1 MLQQGL
7 AGKGNGSGDRDLSFT
22 EASGK
27 RVLFQDLG
35 PAPAT
40 GAIEL
45 HHVATAILILELI
58 DAVLVTVE
66 LDKAGVDAQAAE
78 IDGIHDEI
86 GIEVGIVETHV
97 IHHRKGALLR
107 PILSPLSAVAV
118 HGGAPCRHNLL
129 INLLGWRKVP
139 LLSSG
144 AAPSRLST
152 NWTSRVGRF
161 RLKGS
166 TARLTGRV

>member
-40 GAIEL
+40 GAVEL

-97 IHHRKGALLR
+97 IHHRKGRCCAPFYHHCL
-107 PILSPLSAVAV
+107 PLPCMAVRLAV
-118 HGGAPCRHNLL
+118 TTC
-129 INLLGWRKVP
+129 
-139 LLSSG
+139 
-144 AAPSRLST
+144 
-152 NWTSRVGRF
+152 
-161 RLKGS
+161 
-166 TARLTGRV
+166 